1 MISLARADGASKDV
15 LETVTH
21 GARGDIVDSYTTLP
35 WANVCHEVAKL
46 RVQVLERKV
55 VALPRLA
62 AVGGEPEGTS
72 REQLSRQIRPG

>member
-1 MISLARADGASKDV
+1 MISLARANGASKDI

-21 GARGDIVDSYTTLP
+21 GARGDIMHSYTTLR

-46 RVQVLERKV
+46 RVQIVEGKV

-62 AVGGEPEGTS
+62 VVGGEPGGTM
-72 REQLSRQIRPG
+72 RE